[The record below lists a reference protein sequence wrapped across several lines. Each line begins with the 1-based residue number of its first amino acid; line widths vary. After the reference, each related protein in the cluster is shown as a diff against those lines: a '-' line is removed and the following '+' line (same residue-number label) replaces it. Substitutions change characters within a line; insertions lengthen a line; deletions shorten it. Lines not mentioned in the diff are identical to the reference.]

1 MYFYKYTE
9 DGALESQ
16 LFPKENCPENVVEI
30 TEEEYIAELEKMNAE
45 AAPPSEPEPEPDQEP
60 TPLSHTTEE
69 RVAALESENKTL
81 KAQVSAQSE
90 QMDFYEECIA
100 EMASVVYA

>member
-1 MYFYKYTE
+1 MYFYKYIE

-30 TEEEYIAELEKMNAE
+30 TEEEYIAELEKMDAE
-45 AAPPSEPEPEPDQEP
+45 AAPPSEPEPEP
-60 TPLSHTTEE
+60 SHTTED
-69 RVAALESENKTL
+69 RLAALESENKTL